1 MSTVN
6 VLKRGCLLTPLVI
19 LCEIR
24 IERLHEREH
33 ERYGERIMLG
43 GYMYAKSQAFLE

>member
-33 ERYGERIMLG
+33 ERYGERIMASG
-43 GYMYAKSQAFLE
+43 DM

>member
-19 LCEIR
+19 LYEIR

-33 ERYGERIMLG
+33 ERYGERMMASG
-43 GYMYAKSQAFLE
+43 DM